1 MNFQNVNPLNARLNK
16 LSGNLLP
23 MTGDDLLFPTAWRI
37 YSAVVWVVEV
47 VQVSAII
54 PAVMYVS
61 KEKIL
66 QDMTVGV
73 VISVEAF
80 FLFIRIHS
88 RRNLV
93 KRLIRQLNDILSVSD
108 QTMESIVRSTVRP
121 MQAPLKFYWIAGS
134 LSVTV
139 WCCMSFVP
147 ILKRNYF
154 YYEDYRVP
162 VAFSRQPFSMNV
174 FLVGNLVVSVTSV
187 YIFMRKVALDVYT
200 INLILLMTAQYRYV
214 AMRLATIFRKNIS
227 RNQREEF
234 RKSYS
239 DANTWLETEMRILC
253 QHHNAI
259 VHMTPLLKK
268 LLSVNLSL
276 IYLNNV
282 FRFCFNGI
290 MLMIAEK
297 KHDDENIKQRESMDF
312 KNVNPLNVRLNA
324 ISGNILPMAVGNE
337 LFPATWRMYGA
348 LVWLLQLVQLAA
360 LFLGMMHVPA
370 EKALIDSTTTIAVSA
385 ELFFIIARIHMY
397 RHLVVRLIDKLNDIL
412 GADDDIMKNIVQGTL
427 RPTSRPLKF
436 YWATAVFAIVFW
448 NGTAIAVVFKKNVF
462 TYEDYSMPVAFSRQ
476 PFSTSTFLMGSL
488 VVLIG
493 TVYNCTKKVSVDVY
507 MIHLVLLM
515 TAQYRYIAIKLAE
528 IFRGGNLE
536 RDDEFCCKMN
546 HWARREMRML
556 CRRHNAVV
564 Q

>member
-1 MNFQNVNPLNARLNK
+1 
-16 LSGNLLP
+16 
-23 MTGDDLLFPTAWRI
+23 
-37 YSAVVWVVEV
+37 
-47 VQVSAII
+47 
-54 PAVMYVS
+54 
-61 KEKIL
+61 
-66 QDMTVGV
+66 
-73 VISVEAF
+73 
-80 FLFIRIHS
+80 
-88 RRNLV
+88 
-93 KRLIRQLNDILSVSD
+93 
-108 QTMESIVRSTVRP
+108 
-121 MQAPLKFYWIAGS
+121 
-134 LSVTV
+134 
-139 WCCMSFVP
+139 
-147 ILKRNYF
+147 
-154 YYEDYRVP
+154 
-162 VAFSRQPFSMNV
+162 
-174 FLVGNLVVSVTSV
+174 
-187 YIFMRKVALDVYT
+187 
-200 INLILLMTAQYRYV
+200 
-214 AMRLATIFRKNIS
+214 
-227 RNQREEF
+227 
-234 RKSYS
+234 
-239 DANTWLETEMRILC
+239 
-253 QHHNAI
+253 
-259 VHMTPLLKK
+259 
-268 LLSVNLSL
+268 
-276 IYLNNV
+276 
-282 FRFCFNGI
+282 
-290 MLMIAEK
+290 
-297 KHDDENIKQRESMDF
+297 MDF

-564 Q
+564 QMMFMLKKLLSLIFSLIYVNSVFRFCFIAVMFSTIPSQTVLIGFLILVYTSGAMVQLYTLCSRVQQLLDASTTLTDEAFHEDWYRFGPSIKRSFMFLIMANNMECKLATFGKFNLSLPSLMTVR